1 VSGYNSLVAKILL
14 VEDDSDFLD
23 RIEEWLKHE
32 RYSVDAVA
40 DGKAALEK
48 LTFYQYDAVVLDWN
62 LPYVSGVELVQQFR
76 ASGGK
81 TPILMLTGRNSVP
94 EKTEGLD
101 AGADDYLTKPF
112 DLNELSARLR
122 ALLRRP
128 QEVRANVLKASDLV
142 LNPTTREV
150 TLNDKPISLLP
161 LEYSLL
167 EFFMRHPNHV
177 FSHNVLVE
185 RVWKSE
191 SNATAEAVRT
201 CVMALRKKISTTG
214 KQSMIR
220 TVHGTGYKF
229 ALED

>member
-1 VSGYNSLVAKILL
+1 VAKILL

-23 RIEEWLKHE
+23 RIEQWLKHE
-32 RYSVDAVA
+32 RYNVDAVA

-48 LTFYQYDAVVLDWN
+48 LTFYQYDAVILDWN
-62 LPYVSGVELVQQFR
+62 LPFISGVELIEKFR

-128 QEVRANVLKASDLV
+128 GEVRANLLKSGALL
-142 LNPTTREV
+142 LNPATREV
-150 TLNDKPISLLP
+150 TLDDESVNLLP

-177 FSHNVLVE
+177 FSHNALVE

-201 CVMALRKKISTTG
+201 CVMALRKKISTAG
-214 KQSMIR
+214 KPSMIR

-229 ALED
+229 AAED

>member
-1 VSGYNSLVAKILL
+1 M
-14 VEDDSDFLD
+14 
-23 RIEEWLKHE
+23 
-32 RYSVDAVA
+32 
-40 DGKAALEK
+40 
-48 LTFYQYDAVVLDWN
+48 
-62 LPYVSGVELVQQFR
+62 SGVELVQKFR

-128 QEVRANVLKASDLV
+128 PEVAATVLKAGDLV
-142 LNPTTREV
+142 LDPTSHEV
-150 TLNDKPISLLP
+150 LLCDKPVSLLP
-161 LEYSLL
+161 LEFSLL

-177 FSHNVLVE
+177 FSHNALVE

-201 CVMALRKKISTTG
+201 CVMALRKKITEKG

-229 ALED
+229 APED

>member
-1 VSGYNSLVAKILL
+1 MAKILL
-14 VEDDSDFLD
+14 VEDNPDFLD
-23 RIEEWLKHE
+23 RVEEWLKHE

-48 LTFYQYDAVVLDWN
+48 LTFYQYDAIILDWN
-62 LPYVSGVELVQQFR
+62 LPFVSGVELIEKFR
-76 ASGGK
+76 SSGGK
-81 TPILMLTGRNSVP
+81 TPILMLTGRNTVP
-94 EKTEGLD
+94 EKTQGLD

-128 QEVRANVLKASDLV
+128 AEVKDNLLRFNELVLDTSTQEVK
-142 LNPTTREV
+142 
-150 TLNDKPISLLP
+150 LNDKPVKLLP
-161 LEYSLL
+161 LEYALL

-177 FSHNVLVE
+177 FSHNALVE

-201 CVMALRKKISTTG
+201 CVMALRKKITSTG
-214 KQSMIR
+214 KPSMIR

-229 ALED
+229 SSEE

>member
-1 VSGYNSLVAKILL
+1 MP
-14 VEDDSDFLD
+14 F
-23 RIEEWLKHE
+23 
-32 RYSVDAVA
+32 
-40 DGKAALEK
+40 
-48 LTFYQYDAVVLDWN
+48 
-62 LPYVSGVELVQQFR
+62 VSGVELIHQFR
-76 ASGGK
+76 SSGGK

-128 QEVRANVLKASDLV
+128 PEVNANVLKSSDLV
-142 LNPTTREV
+142 LNPSTREV
-150 TLNDKPISLLP
+150 TLGDSPINLLP

-177 FSHNVLVE
+177 FSHNALVE

-201 CVMALRKKISTTG
+201 CVMALRKKITIAG

-229 ALED
+229 ASED